1 MKMADTPKMPEIRPI
16 SAPDAPKDA
25 TYRGSV
31 GNKQWKLA
39 NNRPLAIMIA
49 KKRLVHNGAFVM
61 KSNPF

>member
-1 MKMADTPKMPEIRPI
+1 MTKSSVKKRMKMADTPKMPEIRPI

-39 NNRPLAIMIA
+39 
-49 KKRLVHNGAFVM
+49 K
-61 KSNPF
+61 